1 MIFVLPQIKN
11 LCRKSLRYCAAVL
24 CALLLCSCGS
34 NDELIEQKPDDTV
47 YVTFRVEGLNQ
58 QLHDNVQ
65 AFLNTMPAI
74 AKERVFL
81 FNREIRENTQ
91 KALRAFGYYHPK
103 IKVDLPKR
111 NDPKASE
118 VIVSVDAGKP
128 LFIRNCNV
136 EILGE
141 GADYKVFSD
150 LLDNSTIKPY
160 TLLDHGAYEKLKSD
174 LRSKALSLGFFDVE
188 LLSSRIMVYTEENFA
203 DIELLIDTGKR
214 YSFGKFITDDKTDE
228 LLKPVESLMTL
239 NEGKPFSTKEISDY
253 HSSLT
258 QTNFYRSIDITPQMD
273 AIEDY
278 KVPLNVHLERR
289 SNNLMRVGAGFS
301 TDEGPRMLLEWDKPL
316 LNSSG
321 HSMSSYAKLSQV
333 TQNAQ
338 VVYKIPRK
346 NPNLDYYY
354 ISASQT
360 HTDLNDT
367 LSDRSHLSFHY
378 VANDTGVWRRDYS
391 LRAEYEDYE
400 QGSEEGYGWN
410 LMPALQLS
418 RRESSGGF
426 DPRYGY
432 SLNLDLTGATSGI
445 SDYSFFRALATFKGV
460 ISPTENTR
468 LVMRLQQG
476 GIFGPDSKTLPP
488 SLRFFAGGDQ
498 SIRGYGYMDEAPTNS
513 GGLKGARYLT
523 TGTLEYQFP
532 IGIANSRMAIFL
544 DAGTATDDYK
554 DDILFGPGIGYRYV
568 SPYGTV
574 RVDLGF
580 GIDNDSDSDASDIR
594 LHFAFGPE
602 F

>member
-1 MIFVLPQIKN
+1 MFVVLPQIKN
-11 LCRKSLRYCAAVL
+11 SCRKILCCCTAVMCAV
-24 CALLLCSCGS
+24 LLCSCGS
-34 NDELIEQKPDDTV
+34 NDELIDQKPDDTV
-47 YVTFRVEGLNQ
+47 YVTFKVDGLNQ

-65 AFLNTMPAI
+65 AFLDTMPAI
-74 AKERVFL
+74 AKDRVFL

-91 KALRAFGYYHPK
+91 KALRAFGYYHPE

-111 NDPKASE
+111 DDPNASE
-118 VIVSVDAGKP
+118 VVVSVDAGKP

-150 LLDNSTIKPY
+150 LLKNSSIKSY

-214 YSFGKFITDDKTDE
+214 YSFGKFITDEATDE

-258 QTNFYRSIDITPQMD
+258 QTNFYRSIDITPEMD

-278 KVPLNVHLERR
+278 KVPLKVHLERR

-301 TDEGPRMLLEWDKPL
+301 TDEGPRMLFEWDKPL
-316 LNSSG
+316 LNSDG

-391 LRAEYEDYE
+391 IRAEYEDYE
-400 QGSEEGYGWN
+400 QGSEDGYGWN

-476 GIFGPDSKTLPP
+476 GIFGPDSETLPP

-498 SIRGYGYMDEAPTNS
+498 SIRGYGYMDEAPHNS

-532 IGIANSRMAIFL
+532 IGIANSRMAVFL